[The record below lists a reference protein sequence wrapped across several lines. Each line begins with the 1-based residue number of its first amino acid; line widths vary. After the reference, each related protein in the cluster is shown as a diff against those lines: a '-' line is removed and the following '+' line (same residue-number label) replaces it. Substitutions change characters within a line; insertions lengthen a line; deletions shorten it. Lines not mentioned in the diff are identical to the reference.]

1 MAKRKLRKILKK
13 YLSDKEIEK
22 LEKMFLEDKYM
33 PRSEKLKNIK
43 EKIQRGEYNIPPEEL
58 AEKMLEFFK
67 KNK

>member
-13 YLSDKEIEK
+13 YLTDKEMRK
-22 LEKMFLEDKYM
+22 LEKMFLEEKYM
-33 PRSEKLKNIK
+33 PVNEKVMKIK
-43 EKIQRGEYNIPPEEL
+43 KQIEEGQYNINPEEV